1 MRKLKFLFVILAALL
16 VVAMPA
22 FAQGSAAG
30 GGTNWV
36 AVAAGI
42 AMAIASAGCGLG
54 QGRAAASATEGIAR
68 NPSAGSA
75 IQTALIIGLAFI
87 ESLAIYTLL
96 IVFVKM

>member
-1 MRKLKFLFVILAALL
+1 MSKVFMVLSALCF
-16 VVAMPA
+16 AMPA
-22 FAQGSAAG
+22 FAQGGAS

-54 QGRAAASATEGIAR
+54 QGRAAAAATEGIAR

-87 ESLAIYTLL
+87 ESLL
-96 IVFVKM
+96 IVFVKMK

>member
-1 MRKLKFLFVILAALL
+1 MRQVMSKVFMVMSALCF
-16 VVAMPA
+16 AMPA
-22 FAQGSAAG
+22 FAQGSTS

-54 QGRAAASATEGIAR
+54 QGRAAAAATEGIAR

-96 IVFVKM
+96 IVFVKMK

>member
-1 MRKLKFLFVILAALL
+1 MRILSNVFMSLSALCFA
-16 VVAMPA
+16 VPA
-22 FAQGSAAG
+22 FAQGGGAS

-36 AVAAGI
+36 AVAAGL

-54 QGRAAASATEGIAR
+54 QGRAAAAANEGIAR
-68 NPSAGSA
+68 NPSARAG

-96 IVFVKM
+96 IIFVKM

>member
-1 MRKLKFLFVILAALL
+1 MRQVMSKVFMVLSALCF
-16 VVAMPA
+16 AMPA
-22 FAQGSAAG
+22 FAQGGAS

-54 QGRAAASATEGIAR
+54 QGRAAAAATEGIAR

-96 IVFVKM
+96 IVFVKMK